1 MLMPFDWAVLTVQEA
16 KLLMEYIEK
25 STATKTQP
33 RFYEKI
39 QKLDM
44 LPIYEKLRE
53 FVELHNQYQA
63 LQTLDI
69 SDLATLT
76 DLDHDRN

>member
-1 MLMPFDWAVLTVQEA
+1 MPFDWAVLTVQEA

-25 STATKTQP
+25 STASKTMPIRYDKMQQVG
-33 RFYEKI
+33 I
-39 QKLDM
+39 LD
-44 LPIYEKLRE
+44 IYMRLRE

-69 SDLATLT
+69 GSLATLT
-76 DLDHDRN
+76 DIER

>member
-1 MLMPFDWAVLTVQEA
+1 MLMPFDWAVLTVEEA

-33 RFYEKI
+33 KYYEKI
-39 QKLDM
+39 QRLGL

-53 FVELHNQYQA
+53 FVELHNQWKGLINAQ
-63 LQTLDI
+63 
-69 SDLATLT
+69 
-76 DLDHDRN
+76 

>member
-16 KLLMEYIEK
+16 RLLMEYIEK

-33 RFYEKI
+33 RYYEKI
-39 QKLDM
+39 QKAGM

-53 FVELHNQYQA
+53 FVETNAQHQA
-63 LQTLDI
+63 LQNLDI
-69 SDLATLT
+69 NSLATLT
-76 DLDHDRN
+76 D